1 MFGAMGQPLPPSLD
15 TMTPEQYVHTRV
27 FREQG
32 YSNHRMPQYR
42 DHTEAAQ
49 ATCQASGFSPET
61 NTGHVLSSPT
71 SYSQSHPNMDVF
83 WENKHFA
90 DCKLVC
96 KGEFCIYFFN
106 INGNISD
113 IEGREVLT
121 HRLVLAAHNAFFY
134 QLLTSTASVDQDMAV
149 IMMPDYSR
157 EDVVKM
163 VGKLYNFKVR
173 RKQINACFT
182 CYFTG

>member
-1 MFGAMGQPLPPSLD
+1 M
-15 TMTPEQYVHTRV
+15 
-27 FREQG
+27 
-32 YSNHRMPQYR
+32 
-42 DHTEAAQ
+42 
-49 ATCQASGFSPET
+49 
-61 NTGHVLSSPT
+61 
-71 SYSQSHPNMDVF
+71 
-83 WENKHFA
+83 
-90 DCKLVC
+90 
-96 KGEFCIYFFN
+96 
-106 INGNISD
+106 
-113 IEGREVLT
+113 LT